1 MNKLYGDIQPLIRFT
16 DLESEEGY
24 DENSPVNG
32 GVTYE
37 MGMRSFH
44 AVKQNGEVLHGVP
57 VFREAYSILD
67 QGWVWGMTKLPII
80 GELSSSLYDLFARIR
95 TPLTRGSPVEELIE
109 KHYKQ
114 KQECEPCQRKK
125 ISGDT

>member
-1 MNKLYGDIQPLIRFT
+1 MDKRFGDIQPLIRFT

-80 GELSSSLYDLFARIR
+80 GELSSSLYNLFARIR
-95 TPLTRGSPVEELIE
+95 TPLTRGSPVCGRTDRETLQA
-109 KHYKQ
+109 KA
-114 KQECEPCQRKK
+114 RM
-125 ISGDT
+125 